1 MFYEMQFKSGEIAQL
16 TKTNFSCGS
25 LQLLE
30 SIHSA
35 EIIFDDSNNCL
46 FFNVAAEQILGDRS
60 DISLIGDWIRSQT
73 QDNSQES
80 LIFTIQDL
88 PLNIVTINE
97 QNIEG
102 IEVLLSK
109 LEVSEEFEQQLN
121 KYKSLSIREPK
132 IKPNYYSSKLE

>member
-1 MFYEMQFKSGEIAQL
+1 MQFKSGEIAQL
-16 TKTNFSCGS
+16 TKTDFPYGS

-46 FFNVAAEQILGDRS
+46 FFNAAAEQILGDRS

-88 PLNIVTINE
+88 PLNIVIIDE

-109 LEVSEEFEQQLN
+109 LDVSEEFGQQLN
-121 KYKSLSIREPK
+121 KYKSLSIREP
-132 IKPNYYSSKLE
+132 